1 MHIKKYEARDLQDA
15 LRRIRG
21 ELGPDAVILE
31 SGRSDSGG
39 VTVLAAMPREAPP
52 LSEQSIPGSTPSAGA
67 AASAS
72 SLAGGS
78 GTERGVFRRAM
89 PDRLE
94 TADEAR
100 AQSALGSRQAQAM
113 HAVRQAAGRSAVR
126 PAGAGGARNGDRP
139 AGRTGTVD
147 SAAAGSAGLRET
159 DDLATAHQRIRHLQK
174 LVRSDHFSTIP
185 MPLRQLYFELTD
197 AEVDADLVHRILERM
212 GSVPMPGQFT
222 PAPSGDV
229 LRLLRGLVEAGGAV
243 AAGRPRRVIALA
255 GPTGVGKTTT
265 AAKIAGHAC
274 FNLGMRVALVSID
287 AYRVFG
293 AQHLAAYATLMGLPF
308 HVAAKPAALARL
320 LSGPLA
326 ESDLVLIDT
335 SGRSPGDRDGIGE
348 IRGLLGD
355 VSGIETHLVMAANGR
370 CRDMATALQAFTVL
384 PVSGLIFTKLDEAGS
399 RGAVFTTALKARLPV
414 SYLGTGQEVPDD
426 LEEAT
431 TEALT
436 GGLLGEALDV

>member
-21 ELGPDAVILE
+21 ELGPEAVILE

-39 VTVLAAMPREAPP
+39 VTVLAAIPREAPA
-52 LSEQSIPGSTPSAGA
+52 LSEQSIPGGNSVGGA
-67 AASAS
+67 AASVA
-72 SLAGGS
+72 SLAGRARA
-78 GTERGVFRRAM
+78 ERGVFRHAM

-100 AQSALGSRQAQAM
+100 AAALGARQVQAIR
-113 HAVRQAAGRSAVR
+113 AVRGAAGRSLVSPADAGDTRAARVPADPPDAGDAASARGTLR
-126 PAGAGGARNGDRP
+126 PEEA
-139 AGRTGTVD
+139 
-147 SAAAGSAGLRET
+147 
-159 DDLATAHQRIRHLQK
+159 DDLTAARQRIRQLQK
-174 LVRSDHFSTIP
+174 LVRSDHFSVIP
-185 MPLRQLYFELTD
+185 MPLRQLYFDLTD
-197 AEVDADLVHRILERM
+197 AEVDADLVYRILERM
-212 GSVPMPGQFT
+212 GSAPLPGQFT

-229 LRLLRGLVEAGGAV
+229 LRLLRGLVETGGAV
-243 AAGRPRRVIALA
+243 APGRPRRVIALA

-287 AYRVFG
+287 TYRVFG

-308 HVAAKPAALARL
+308 HAAAKPEALAGL

-326 ESDLVLIDT
+326 DSDLVLIDT
-335 SGRSPGDRDGIGE
+335 SGRSPRDLDGIDA
-348 IRGLLGD
+348 IRGILGD
-355 VSGIETHLVMAANGR
+355 APGIETHLVMAANGR
-370 CRDMATALQAFTVL
+370 CRDMASVLQAFLGL

-399 RGAVFTTALKARLPV
+399 GGAMYTTALKARLPV

-436 GGLLGEALDV
+436 EGLLGETANV